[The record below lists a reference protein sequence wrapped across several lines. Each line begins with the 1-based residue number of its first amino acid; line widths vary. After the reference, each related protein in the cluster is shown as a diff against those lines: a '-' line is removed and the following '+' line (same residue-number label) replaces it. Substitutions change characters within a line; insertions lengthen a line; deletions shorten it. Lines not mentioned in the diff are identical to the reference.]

1 MAFAAGREARPRS
14 TSNGNPIALDPARSQ
29 ENILD
34 AYEWQAR
41 RRAAYRR
48 ASLNDISGRSAIS
61 RIYNRA
67 IYASEKAAALA
78 LWAEHLT
85 ALVEDRPPKIVALR
99 A

>member
-1 MAFAAGREARPRS
+1 M
-14 TSNGNPIALDPARSQ
+14 NGKLGVAPHIVERL
-29 ENILD
+29 
-34 AYEWQAR
+34 
-41 RRAAYRR
+41 
-48 ASLNDISGRSAIS
+48 LNHISGRSAIS